1 MEPGGFVASLLIKTP
16 TGAEE
21 TLMVIARSSDSR
33 DVGLLY
39 PKEGMLAW
47 DAIERG
53 QVQVTGDVTEE
64 YEGFEAK
71 PYRSVISF
79 PILVEGKAVAAVNVD
94 HAFRFLFLERGLL
107 FQTNLRPYL
116 RLVALSLINIT
127 ETRPVEPNR

>member
-1 MEPGGFVASLLIKTP
+1 MAV
-16 TGAEE
+16 GAEE

-79 PILVEGKAVAAVNVD
+79 PILVEGKAIAAVNVD
-94 HAFRFLFLERGLL
+94 HSFRFLFLERGLL

-116 RLVALSLINIT
+116 RLVALSLVNIT
-127 ETRPVEPNR
+127 ETTTRRT